1 MAAFAYRHARAMLD
15 EVDAVDEVALRMQ
28 SEPTGS
34 RRCPPQTQVP
44 NGLGRI
50 EMDSFDTT
58 LEVL

>member
-1 MAAFAYRHARAMLD
+1 VAAFACRHARAMLD

-28 SEPTGS
+28 SESTGAGAVHHKPRS
-34 RRCPPQTQVP
+34 L